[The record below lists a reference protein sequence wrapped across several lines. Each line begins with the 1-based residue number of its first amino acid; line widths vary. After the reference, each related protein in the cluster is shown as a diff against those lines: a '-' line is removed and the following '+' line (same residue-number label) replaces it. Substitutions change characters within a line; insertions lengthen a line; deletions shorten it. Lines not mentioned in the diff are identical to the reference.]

1 MAKYLAQASIDEH
14 GNISGG
20 SAGNQ
25 NGKELNTRELY
36 SSSSRPWLYVVRAK
50 NETVRKQICEQAKAA
65 VANPY
70 IGYDQYQRNTVLTQ
84 AKAVGWKLA
93 NIKTACETDCSALAG
108 LVMICGVYLV
118 LGNSAG
124 SAAYNAL
131 YAGGN
136 LPATSNF
143 KSKVPTAYFDTLNF
157 SSFSNCQHGDVLV
170 RDGHAVI
177 VVDAIVSSNG
187 MSSGSGGGSLASSSY
202 PCKGWTGDEVRKL
215 QSALIAKGY
224 SCGSSGVDGSF
235 GSDTDAAVR
244 KFQKENG
251 LEVDGIAG
259 PKTQAALYGSGGG
272 SLASSS
278 YPCKGW
284 TGDEVRK
291 LQSALIAKGY
301 SCGSSGVDGSF
312 GSDTDAAVR
321 KFQKENGLEVDG
333 IAGPKTQAALYG
345 SGGGSLASSSYP
357 CKGWTGDEVRKLQ
370 SALIA
375 KGYSCGSSGVDG
387 SFGSDTDAAVR
398 KFQKEN
404 GLEVDGIAGPK
415 TQAALYGSGGGSA
428 GYETGTYVTT
438 VGCLN
443 VRTGAGTGYSRKTKK
458 QLTADGQK
466 HSNSA
471 GQLNAGTAVTVM
483 QIQYDSAGNPWGMI
497 PSGWICLAWQGKQYV
512 RKK

>member
-1 MAKYLAQASIDEH
+1 MAKYFAQASIDEH

-50 NETVRKQICEQAKAA
+50 NESVRKQICEQAKAA

-84 AKAVGWKLA
+84 AKTVGWKLA
-93 NIKTACETDCSALAG
+93 DIKTACETDCSALAG

-118 LGNSAG
+118 LGSAAG

-143 KSKVPTAYFDTLNF
+143 KIKVPTAYFDTLNF
-157 SSFSNCQHGDVLV
+157 SSFSNCQHGDILV

-187 MSSGSGGGSLASSSY
+187 MSSGSNGGSLASSSY

-244 KFQKENG
+244 KFQKDNG

-259 PKTQAALYGSGGG
+259 PKTQAALY
-272 SLASSS
+272 ASSS
-278 YPCKGW
+278 
-284 TGDEVRK
+284 
-291 LQSALIAKGY
+291 
-301 SCGSSGVDGSF
+301 
-312 GSDTDAAVR
+312 
-321 KFQKENGLEVDG
+321 
-333 IAGPKTQAALYG
+333 
-345 SGGGSLASSSYP
+345 
-357 CKGWTGDEVRKLQ
+357 
-370 SALIA
+370 
-375 KGYSCGSSGVDG
+375 
-387 SFGSDTDAAVR
+387 
-398 KFQKEN
+398 
-404 GLEVDGIAGPK
+404 
-415 TQAALYGSGGGSA
+415 GGSA

-497 PSGWICLAWQGKQYV
+497 PSGWICLAWQGKQYA

>member
-1 MAKYLAQASIDEH
+1 MAKYFAQASIDEH

-50 NETVRKQICEQAKAA
+50 NESVRKQICEQAKAA

-84 AKAVGWKLA
+84 AKTVGWKLA
-93 NIKTACETDCSALAG
+93 DIKTACETDCSALAG

-118 LGNSAG
+118 LGSAAG

-143 KSKVPTAYFDTLNF
+143 KIKVPTAYFDTLNF
-157 SSFSNCQHGDVLV
+157 SSFSNCQHGDILV

-187 MSSGSGGGSLASSSY
+187 MSSGSNGGSLASSSY

-244 KFQKENG
+244 KFQKDNG

-259 PKTQAALYGSGGG
+259 PKTQAALYASSSGG

-321 KFQKENGLEVDG
+321 KFQKDNGLEVDG
-333 IAGPKTQAALYG
+333 IAGPKTQAALY
-345 SGGGSLASSSYP
+345 ASSS
-357 CKGWTGDEVRKLQ
+357 
-370 SALIA
+370 
-375 KGYSCGSSGVDG
+375 
-387 SFGSDTDAAVR
+387 
-398 KFQKEN
+398 
-404 GLEVDGIAGPK
+404 
-415 TQAALYGSGGGSA
+415 GGSA

-497 PSGWICLAWQGKQYV
+497 PSGWICLAWQGKQYA